1 MKPCLDPRLI
11 VKLANPTSSMPPLL
25 FRLADEL
32 DHLYGS
38 KWLIEL
44 YRLGFLISYSE
55 VTRFKQAVM
64 SSQSLDSQTTLLS
77 SENAFIQYIADN
89 VDHNI
94 ATLDGKDTFHG
105 MGIIA
110 ARTNQRGNIIK
121 ELIVKRPKNLL
132 KTEY

>member
-1 MKPCLDPRLI
+1 ML
-11 VKLANPTSSMPPLL
+11 PLL

-38 KWLIEL
+38 KWLTDEL

-64 SSQSLDSQTTLLS
+64 SSRSLDSQTTLLS

-110 ARTNQRGNIIK
+110 ATTNQRGNIIK

-132 KTEY
+132 KTED